1 MFDKIKQ
8 LYELKKQAD
17 VLKKELE
24 SEVLDIESGD
34 YKVRINGNQ
43 KIISLEVPADF
54 DTKKLQEV
62 LNKAIQEAQ
71 KAAAKRMQ
79 GSLGLGNLQ
88 EFLKG

>member
-71 KAAAKRMQ
+71 KASSKRMK